1 MPSQLVSS
9 TGCCQPCDTVPVVVN
24 VPGPQGAAGTNGT
37 NGANGENAFSYT
49 TASFVVPTF
58 GASVVVA
65 VANTS
70 FLPESV
76 AGQFFVSVQGC
87 GYLQVTSVD
96 GLLVTLQNPLA
107 GVLGIP
113 NAIPTTVI
121 PIGSLITLSGAIGAT
136 GAAGASGG
144 ASSAATYIVRTPDA
158 SVPSATALNSLL
170 SGYLKTQG
178 SSGSGFLSTVATVPV
193 GDISGVLPVANGG
206 TNVATIPTNGQLLIG
221 NGTGYTLASL
231 TAGSNITITPG
242 AGTISIAATGAA
254 AAFVYE
260 TFTRRVS
267 GTVGAGAPQI
277 GPSLTKNPFSLT
289 EFPSGSWTG
298 IDTASRFTAATGR
311 FTAALA
317 GYYRID
323 VALML
328 SADTGTSSTV
338 SFKIRKNGTTDIGPA
353 NIQSTNSTSLVGPF
367 FIQYIDQASASDFYE
382 VLVTTSALNTYYIR
396 EGASFSIQRIQA

>member
-1 MPSQLVSS
+1 LSS
-9 TGCCQPCDTVPVVVN
+9 T
-24 VPGPQGAAGTNGT
+24 
-37 NGANGENAFSYT
+37 
-49 TASFVVPTF
+49 
-58 GASVVVA
+58 
-65 VANTS
+65 
-70 FLPESV
+70 
-76 AGQFFVSVQGC
+76 
-87 GYLQVTSVD
+87 
-96 GLLVTLQNPLA
+96 
-107 GVLGIP
+107 
-113 NAIPTTVI
+113 
-121 PIGSLITLSGAIGAT
+121 
-136 GAAGASGG
+136 
-144 ASSAATYIVRTPDA
+144 
-158 SVPSATALNSLL
+158 
-170 SGYLKTQG
+170 
-178 SSGSGFLSTVATVPV
+178 
-193 GDISGVLPVANGG
+193 
-206 TNVATIPTNGQLLIG
+206 PTNGQLLIG
-221 NGTGYTLASL
+221 NGSGYTLASL
-231 TAGSNITITPG
+231 TAGSNVTITPG
-242 AGTISIAATGAA
+242 AGTITIAATGAA

-317 GYYRID
+317 SYYQID

-367 FIQYIDQASASDFYE
+367 FIQYIDQASIGDYYE
-382 VLVTTSALNTYYIR
+382 VLVTTSSLNTYYVR

>member
-136 GAAGASGG
+136 GAAGVAGG

-158 SVPSATALNSLL
+158 SVPSATALNSFL

-193 GDISGVLPVANGG
+193 GDISGVLPVAKGG
-206 TNVATIPTNGQLLIG
+206 TNLSTIPTNGQLLIG
-221 NGTGYTLASL
+221 NGAGYTLASL

-353 NIQSTNSTSLVGPF
+353 NIQTTNSTSLVGPF
-367 FIQYIDQASASDFYE
+367 FIQYIDQASASDYYE